1 MKQALTRRWKRS
13 VRLQTRFV
21 ITAAVGILCLVMLYI
36 IQRFRVGDRIDMIA
50 VYRML
55 GIPGR
60 DSVGVFVL
68 ESIMLT
74 LRYAVPTVFT
84 AWAVVTVLPLM
95 GMDWL
100 EISIPLWVPFL
111 TVAAIVAADV
121 IVAVLAVIR
130 LIGMPPAQLASKT
143 DF

>member
-1 MKQALTRRWKRS
+1 
-13 VRLQTRFV
+13 
-21 ITAAVGILCLVMLYI
+21 
-36 IQRFRVGDRIDMIA
+36 
-50 VYRML
+50 
-55 GIPGR
+55 
-60 DSVGVFVL
+60 VFVL

-74 LRYAVPTVFT
+74 LRYAVPTVFI
-84 AWAVVTVLPLM
+84 AWAAVTVLPLM
-95 GMDWL
+95 GKDWL